1 MSTHEEHLENL
12 KREIASM
19 EETKK
24 LTKQMA
30 EEKINQLSEFVNR
43 LRVLNEAA
51 PNALGQL
58 SKVLCAAMQDKNVG
72 VMVVGPDGRVL
83 LFNSAIQKLLGVQ
96 LGETTDL
103 SRSMGFGFFLEDKTT
118 PCPAGFLAWE
128 QFQEERSQRLY
139 VQHPKVPDGLWVQI
153 RSLALMDESN
163 EKGGA
168 VAIVD
173 DITEQ
178 VKIEQEV
185 QDICAALQNQLSFI
199 ETAQSELNQ
208 LAIKLGKPH
217 WEPSET
223 ADDSVG
229 ESGAEDTNDSAEI
242 VKSLLVVDDIQVNR
256 KLLSI
261 QLQKLGYEVDQAED
275 GRPAI
280 EMIKKKQYGL
290 VFMDLDMPEIDG
302 YQATQL
308 VRLYDRET
316 KQHTPIVA
324 MTSYDREGDREKCLA
339 HGMDDYLSKGITKKR
354 LQEVINRCIR
364 RKEKAAKSAVL
375 PQPLPEEPSVLVDVN
390 LLQQT
395 YGIELGEIVNL
406 FIGTMRTL
414 MGCLRF
420 AVEEQDAKSVN
431 HFAYSFKGP
440 CATLGL
446 KSMVRLTQGITNDA
460 EAGNWQRAKQGL
472 FALEAQCSQAIEQLK
487 PVAMLTEF
495 HTHS

>member
-1 MSTHEEHLENL
+1 
-12 KREIASM
+12 
-19 EETKK
+19 
-24 LTKQMA
+24 
-30 EEKINQLSEFVNR
+30 
-43 LRVLNEAA
+43 
-51 PNALGQL
+51 
-58 SKVLCAAMQDKNVG
+58 
-72 VMVVGPDGRVL
+72 L

-103 SRSMGFGFFLEDKTT
+103 SRSMGFGFFMEDKTT
-118 PCPAGFLAWE
+118 PCPSGFLAWE
-128 QFQEERSQRLY
+128 QFQEERSQKLF
-139 VQHPKVPDGLWVQI
+139 VQHPKVPDGIWVQI

-185 QDICAALQNQLSFI
+185 QDICATLQNQLSFI
-199 ETAQSELNQ
+199 ETAQTELNQ
-208 LAIKLGKPH
+208 LASKLGKPH
-217 WEPSET
+217 WDEDNEASLAG
-223 ADDSVG
+223 ADDS
-229 ESGAEDTNDSAEI
+229 ADDLEDGDSSEI

-302 YQATQL
+302 FQATQL
-308 VRLYDRET
+308 VRLHDRAT
-316 KQHTPIVA
+316 NQHTPIVA
-324 MTSYDREGDREKCLA
+324 MTSYDREGDREKCLS

-364 RKEKAAKSAVL
+364 RKERPAKKAVIA
-375 PQPLPEEPSVLVDVN
+375 QPLPEEPSVLVDVK

-395 YGIELGEIVNL
+395 YGIELAEIVNL

-446 KSMVRLTQGITNDA
+446 KSMVRLTQCITGDA
-460 EAGNWQRAKQGL
+460 EAGSWQRAKQGL
-472 FALEAQCSQAIEQLK
+472 LALENQCSQVIEQLK